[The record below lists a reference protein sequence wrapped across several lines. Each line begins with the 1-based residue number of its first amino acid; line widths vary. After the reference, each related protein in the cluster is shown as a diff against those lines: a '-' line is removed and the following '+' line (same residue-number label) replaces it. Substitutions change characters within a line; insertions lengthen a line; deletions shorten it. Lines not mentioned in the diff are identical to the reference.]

1 MTGATKYPLVG
12 RPIRVFLRLDLLA
25 VAVLLGLTGC
35 QSGHAAK
42 ATPAQHAPPKAAGTA
57 PASPRCAF
65 YGVTLALGLLQKDD
79 RHLPATA
86 KLRDAWAHLV
96 AEAHTVDRLFA
107 GPSTRLRPLATKYKG
122 LLTTIDE
129 AAAAL
134 QRGDRAQFR
143 SLIDHSRP
151 TLASVSNAASRAHLK
166 CTIKSANGAT
176 LTFGG

>member
-1 MTGATKYPLVG
+1 MTGATKYLPG
-12 RPIRVFLRLDLLA
+12 RPICLFLRLNI
-25 VAVLLGLTGC
+25 VAVVVLLVLTGC
-35 QSGHAAK
+35 QPGHAAK
-42 ATPAQHAPPKAAGTA
+42 ATQAQQAPPKTAGT
-57 PASPRCAF
+57 SPRCAF
-65 YGVTLALGLLQKDD
+65 YAVTLAFGLLRKDD

-86 KLRDAWAHLV
+86 KLRDAWGRLV
-96 AEAHTVDRLFA
+96 AEAHTVDGIFA
-107 GPSTRLRPLATKYKG
+107 GPSTRLRPLATKYRG

-143 SLIDHSRP
+143 SLIDHSGQ
-151 TLASVSNAASRAHLK
+151 TLASVNDAASRAHLK